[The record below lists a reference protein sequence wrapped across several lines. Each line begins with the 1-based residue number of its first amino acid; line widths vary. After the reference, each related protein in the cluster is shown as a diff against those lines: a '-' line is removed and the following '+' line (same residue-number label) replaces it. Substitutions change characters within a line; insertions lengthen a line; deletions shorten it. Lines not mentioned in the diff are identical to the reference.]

1 MSGIFKSSVCLDHMI
16 TIYKKKKVKFKN
28 STFLVNDLFK
38 DEYAE

>member
-16 TIYKKKKVKFKN
+16 TIYKKKVKFKN

>member
-16 TIYKKKKVKFKN
+16 TIYKKVKFKN